1 MGQTKYTICDI
12 CGESVKA
19 RGIGGHKALK
29 HGIVVKT
36 VIRDK
41 STRVNDTSN
50 DMSTHVK
57 NTSPHTS
64 NMSTQVKDTS
74 TRVQRP
80 SDYVRKKSTV
90 IETKI
95 EPAVKNI
102 DIHHPGTSVISD
114 EGWSLH
120 QRIMKVQFRCKNCG
134 HYCVPDEFPDS
145 SRLNTGCLPGKQHEA

>member
-1 MGQTKYTICDI
+1 MRQQSGYRTCEI
-12 CGESVKA
+12 CGKEMKA
-19 RGIGGHKALK
+19 RGIGSHLRQV
-29 HGIVVKT
+29 HGIVITKVIHDSTKVGNYSTVVNNDSTKVSNNSTIVANHRTIVK
-36 VIRDK
+36 
-41 STRVNDTSN
+41 
-50 DMSTHVK
+50 
-57 NTSPHTS
+57 
-64 NMSTQVKDTS
+64 
-74 TRVQRP
+74 RP
-80 SDYVRKKSTV
+80 GDYLRKRSEV

-145 SRLNTGCLPGKQHEA
+145 ARLNTGCLPGKQHEA

>member
-1 MGQTKYTICDI
+1 MGQTKYTTCDI

-50 DMSTHVK
+50 NTSTQVN
-57 NTSPHTS
+57 NTSPHSS
-64 NMSTQVKDTS
+64 NMSTQVIDSS

-80 SDYVRKKSTV
+80 SDYVKKKSV
-90 IETKI
+90 VVEKKV
-95 EPAVKNI
+95 EPAIKSP
-102 DIHHPGTSVISD
+102 D
-114 EGWSLH
+114 SLG
-120 QRIMKVQFRCKNCG
+120 RMLCKNCG
-134 HYCVPDEFPDS
+134 GWFMPEQWFERKGYINPDPYCKNG
-145 SRLNTGCLPGKQHEA
+145 RKHELI

>member
-36 VIRDK
+36 VVRDK

-50 DMSTHVK
+50 NSSTQVN

-64 NMSTQVKDTS
+64 NTSTQVIEPS

-80 SDYVRKKSTV
+80 SDYVKKKSSV

-95 EPAVKNI
+95 EPI
-102 DIHHPGTSVISD
+102 FRGPD
-114 EGWSLH
+114 SLG
-120 QRIMKVQFRCKNCG
+120 RYCCKNCDG
-134 HYCVPDEFPDS
+134 WFMPDTIPGGY
-145 SRLNTGCLPGKQHEA
+145 NCLPGKRHEFLR